1 VGAEI
6 IKRPAADFRKLAE
19 GLLRNPDVSPVQHE
33 LAAAMASDAV
43 TDQTEAPGVTP
54 SLFSFSNKQSG
65 KCLLKDFLN
74 CAATV
79 TEQSTLNTLT
89 RCDANRED
97 VTTLRWDPT
106 EQRSYAMQWG
116 DPGDRRNRVS
126 ADATLNAMAFVGFAA
141 FLSMPIGRSLASTG
155 FGRGSGEW
163 SWPIW
168 SPALRLDVV
177 RSLLADATIQS
188 ETPDRAALAMRGV
201 EVVFRSRRMKIGKPP
216 TVQYF
221 FSPSRPA

>member
-1 VGAEI
+1 
-6 IKRPAADFRKLAE
+6 
-19 GLLRNPDVSPVQHE
+19 
-33 LAAAMASDAV
+33 
-43 TDQTEAPGVTP
+43 
-54 SLFSFSNKQSG
+54 
-65 KCLLKDFLN
+65 
-74 CAATV
+74 
-79 TEQSTLNTLT
+79 
-89 RCDANRED
+89 
-97 VTTLRWDPT
+97 
-106 EQRSYAMQWG
+106 MQWG